1 VDHVDLAATL
11 SELRSKIGLI
21 VLMAVVAGAA
31 AFIVSSLLPKSYT
44 AEARVLV
51 GSLTDSNYDQ
61 LLAYGQLAQTYAQLA
76 GTTPV
81 LAGVITE
88 LGLDMSPESLAQRLD
103 VRAPTGLSIIRI
115 QATGTSPEQAAQLAN
130 AVAGQIAKIAKQAP
144 PATGSLASIVQE
156 AQPPASA
163 SAPRVLLN
171 SVVAAA
177 LGLALGVI
185 VALIPAYRRST
196 RAEVATRL
204 ETVRDA

>member
-1 VDHVDLAATL
+1 MDLAATL

-31 AFIVSSLLPKSYT
+31 AFIVSSLLPKSYN

-81 LAGVITE
+81 LLGVIDQ
-88 LGLDMSPESLAQRLD
+88 LGLDMSPETLAQRLD

-115 QATGTSPEQAAQLAN
+115 QATGTSPEQAAELAN
-130 AVAGQIAKIAKQAP
+130 AVASQIATIAKQAP
-144 PATGSLASIVQE
+144 PASGSLASIVQQ
-156 AQPPASA
+156 AAPPASA

-171 SVVAAA
+171 TVVAAA

-196 RAEVATRL
+196 RAEVTPRL